1 MKLSK
6 SFLNDYVDVSDIS
19 ISDIASKMISVGNEY
34 DSIESLAK
42 GSNLVIGLVLD
53 KKPHPDSDHLNV
65 CNVQVNENTILQ
77 IVCGAPNV
85 DKGQKVIVALDGA
98 VLKDDF
104 VIKKTTIRGVE
115 SNGMICSLE
124 ELGVD
129 PKYLTEEDKKGIHV
143 LDSDAKVGDEPLKY
157 LGLDEQF
164 IDFDLTCNRSDLL
177 SVIGM
182 AYEVGAIYDRKV
194 NLPYQKPSQEIENIE
209 NYFSVDVKTDKCPLF
224 LSRLVKNVVIEES
237 PIEIKLRLMASGI
250 RPINN
255 VVDISNYVMLEYG
268 QPLHFY
274 DYDKLGNKI
283 IVREGLENEEL
294 TTLDGVVRKL
304 KNTDI
309 VIADKDNRAVGLA
322 GVMGGLDTEVDENTK
337 NILIEAAIFN
347 PASIRRTSKE
357 ILRSEASNRFEKGL
371 DPNNTFQAIERA
383 CYLLESYAK
392 GTVVKGLVKH
402 QIIEAKDKL
411 IEISLSDINKVLGM
425 KLELNTI
432 EDVFRRL
439 DFKYTLE
446 GETFK
451 VNAPSRRLD
460 INIKEDLIEE
470 IARINGL
477 DNLVGKMPSVPLKEG
492 GYSPNYKICKLIKER
507 LGSLGLN
514 EVITYS
520 LIDKKSTNSFEAK
533 EKEIVSIANPMTE
546 DRMYLRTNL
555 ISSLINV
562 MDYNH
567 KRKVNDVNIYE
578 ISKVYYKENDNYI
591 EKTMIGILMEGEYLS
606 NSWSGVSIKSDFYLM
621 KGIIENLLDYLGL
634 SNRYSFDTVDLPK
647 EYHSY
652 KSARILLDNQVLG
665 YIGEI
670 NPTLNM
676 KEVYVGT
683 FELDVIFNS
692 KVRSIKCKEI
702 SKYPSITKDV
712 AFIFDRNIT
721 SDEIIKTIK
730 KSGTRLLES
739 VTVFDV
745 YTGDR
750 IDADKKSIAFSLTFT
765 DLSKTLTEEEVMV
778 LFNRI
783 IEDVTTKYNAI
794 LRDK

>member
-19 ISDIASKMISVGNEY
+19 INDIASKMISAGNEY

-42 GSNLVIGLVLD
+42 GTNLVIGLVLD

-65 CNVQVNENTILQ
+65 CQVQVNENTVLQ

-85 DKGQKVIVALDGA
+85 DKGQKVIVALEGA
-98 VLKDDF
+98 VLPNDF
-104 VIKKTTIRGVE
+104 VIKKTSIRGVE

-129 PKYLTEEDKKGIHV
+129 SKYLTEEDKKGIHV
-143 LDSDAKVGDEPLKY
+143 LDSDAKIGDEPLSY
-157 LGLDEQF
+157 LGLDEKF
-164 IDFDLTCNRSDLL
+164 IDFELTCNRSDLL

-224 LSRLVKNVVIEES
+224 LSRLVKNVVIKES
-237 PIEIKLRLMASGI
+237 PKEIKLRLIASGI

-304 KNTDI
+304 KISDI
-309 VIADKDNRAVGLA
+309 VIANKDNRAVGLA

-337 NILIEAAIFN
+337 NILVEAAIFN
-347 PASIRRTSKE
+347 PASIRKTSKE

-383 CYLLESYAK
+383 CYLLEQYASGEVIK
-392 GTVVKGLVKH
+392 GTIKH
-402 QIIEAKDKL
+402 QEIESIEKI
-411 IEISLSDINKVLGM
+411 IEISLKDINKILGIE
-425 KLELNTI
+425 LELKTI
-432 EDVFRRL
+432 EDVFKRL
-439 DFKYTLE
+439 NFEYFLE
-446 GETFK
+446 DETFK
-451 VNAPSRRLD
+451 VNVPSRRLD
-460 INIKEDLIEE
+460 VNIKEDLIEE
-470 IARINGL
+470 VARINGL
-477 DNLVGKMPSVPLKEG
+477 DKLVGKLPITPIKAG
-492 GYSPNYKICKLIKER
+492 GYSPNYKINKIIKEH
-507 LGSLGLN
+507 LSSLGLN
-514 EVITYS
+514 EVINYS
-520 LIDKKSTNSFEAK
+520 LIDKKSTNTFEVS
-533 EKEIVSIANPMTE
+533 EKKLVNIANPMTE

-567 KRKVNDVNIYE
+567 KRKVNDVSIYE

-591 EKTMIGILMEGEYLS
+591 EKTMLGILTEGKYLA
-606 NSWSGVSIKSDFYLM
+606 NSWNGTSVKNDFYLM
-621 KGIIENLLDYLGL
+621 KGIIENLLEFLGFN
-634 SNRYSFDTVDLPK
+634 NRYSFDTIDLPK
-647 EYHSY
+647 EYHPY
-652 KSARILLDNQVLG
+652 RSARITLDNQVLG
-665 YIGEI
+665 YIGEV
-670 NPTLNM
+670 NPSLNM
-676 KEVYVGT
+676 KEVLLASL
-683 FELDVIFNS
+683 ELDVIYNS

-702 SKYPSITKDV
+702 SKYPSISKDV
-712 AFIFDRNIT
+712 AFIFDKNIT

-730 KSGTRLLES
+730 KSGTRLLED

-745 YTGDR
+745 YTGDK
-750 IDADKKSIAFSLTFT
+750 IDTNKRSLAFSLTFT
-765 DLSKTLTEEEVMV
+765 DVTKTLTEEEVML
-778 LFNRI
+778 LFNKI
-783 IEDVTTKYNAI
+783 IEDVTTKYNAV